1 MSFIRPLLR
10 SSRSNLIKLNNIQK
24 NGLATGNEMLFT
36 FASQSD
42 LLYNNAKNVKQID
55 VPATSGNFG
64 ILANHVPLL
73 AVLKPG
79 VVTVHE
85 DDGKSKKYFV
95 SSGSV
100 AINQDSSVQILAEE
114 VFSIEKF
121 DVNAAQ
127 EQLKAAQSSLG
138 QAKNEKEK
146 AEAQIQIECAEAIIK
161 AVQTGA

>member
-1 MSFIRPLLR
+1 MSASIIRPLLR
-10 SSRSNLIKLNNIQK
+10 STRSNLLKLNYIQK
-24 NGLATGNEMLFT
+24 NGYASEMLFT

-55 VPATSGNFG
+55 VPSTSGNFG

-79 VVTVHE
+79 VVTVTE
-85 DDGKSKKYFV
+85 DDGKLKKFFV

-100 AINQDSSVQILAEE
+100 AINQDSTVQILAEE
-114 VFSIEKF
+114 VFSLEKF

-127 EQLKAAQSSLG
+127 EQLRGAQSSLG